1 MKPRVL
7 LFLKRIK
14 MENQTITEC
23 EDTLSPSQEKMLATF
38 AWWLDTPFYLVV
50 GLIGFTLNTLA
61 MWILLMP
68 TMWSNFFN
76 RILLCLSAYD
86 SAFIL
91 CGLLEIF
98 RKWLQLP
105 VQQYLFA
112 HLFYPFRSMAM
123 CCSIYTTL
131 VLTLERYQ
139 AITSP
144 IQYRNRSAHMTLGK
158 RLFIYVAPVMLL
170 SFLYYLP
177 KFFDLYIEEASNCT
191 KGINVT
197 MVSDDSTELDRDNLT
212 CHTKYEIKPTELRIH
227 HQYIVWYLNVS
238 NLLVT
243 CTIPV
248 GLLVFMNCR
257 IATSLNEYRQRRP
270 GGNSKSNEPTTIA
283 NKSKSSKTNTDI
295 KQTFMLFSIVI
306 LFVICHSLR
315 IITNIAEFLKF
326 QKGEDGTSCKSQISL
341 WEHICIP
348 LSEFLLLFNSSANFI
363 FYMLFDKAFQKIL
376 RDRFST
382 ALNLCSRFKRPQ
394 IAENIPLS
402 ENKAITLETQEE
414 TLPRSGEDLNVT
426 NRGSNLDTVVT
437 VEKCI

>member
-1 MKPRVL
+1 
-7 LFLKRIK
+7 
-14 MENQTITEC
+14 MEDQTQSSEC
-23 EDTLSPSQEKMLATF
+23 EDTLSESQEEMLASF
-38 AWWLDTPFYLVV
+38 AWWLETPSYLVV

-68 TMWSNFFN
+68 NMWGNFFN

-98 RKWLQLP
+98 RKWLQFP

-112 HLFYPFRSMAM
+112 HVFYPFRSMAM
-123 CCSIYTTL
+123 CCSIYSTL

-144 IQYRNRSAHMTLGK
+144 IQYRNRSANMTLGK
-158 RLFIYVAPVMLL
+158 RLFIYIAPVTFI

-177 KFFDLYIEEASNCT
+177 KFFDLYIDQIPKCT
-191 KGINVT
+191 NETININET
-197 MVSDDSTELDRDNLT
+197 ISDESLKLDNHNSDCET
-212 CHTKYEIKPTELRIH
+212 SYEIRPTDLRLQ

-243 CTIPV
+243 CVIPI
-248 GLLVFMNCR
+248 GLLIFMNCR

-270 GGNSKSNEPTTIA
+270 CGNSKPNESISDKTKNSKA
-283 NKSKSSKTNTDI
+283 NKDI

-315 IITNIAEFLKF
+315 IIMNIAEFLKF
-326 QKGEDGTSCKSQISL
+326 QKGEDGTKCKGQIRL
-341 WEHICIP
+341 WEQICMP
-348 LSEFLLLFNSSANFI
+348 LSEFLLLFNSSANF
-363 FYMLFDKAFQKIL
+363 FVYMLFDKAFQKIL
-376 RDRFST
+376 REQFST
-382 ALNLCSRFKRPQ
+382 ALSLCLRIKLLRSTQ
-394 IAENIPLS
+394 DDIPLG
-402 ENKAITLETQEE
+402 NRIQNTKETEE
-414 TLPRSGEDLNVT
+414 AMLQRSAEDQNET
-426 NRGSNLDTVVT
+426 NCGSNLDTVTT
-437 VEKCI
+437 VEKCL